1 MPTGSSFVSAC
12 PARAALAGNPS
23 DGYGGAVVAVPVPD
37 LAAFA
42 SAEPADRFSVR
53 AADAELDRLLSAT
66 ARAFADAV
74 GRPAD
79 VTLSATTTIPR
90 SVGLAGSSALI
101 IGALRVLAATIDH
114 RFEPIELAELALS
127 VERDRLG
134 IAAGLQDRL
143 VQSVGRLVAMRFDP
157 VSYERLDLPA
167 DLPPD
172 LPLFVAWADAA
183 ARTSD
188 TVHRALRRRYDTGDP
203 HVVASMRGLAEQ
215 ADIAAGAIRNGDLTR
230 LGRAMN
236 RTFQIRALMVD
247 VDNTTRKLIH
257 LAVDNGAAAN
267 SAGSGGSIVGLARD
281 REHLAELESAF
292 DGYGFLPIE

>member
-1 MPTGSSFVSAC
+1 MSTGSSILGTC

-42 SAEPADRFSVR
+42 SAEFADRFSIR
-53 AADAELDRLLSAT
+53 AADAELDRLLAAT

-79 VTLSATTTIPR
+79 VTLAATTTIPR

-101 IGALRVLAATIDH
+101 ICALRVLGASIDH
-114 RFEPIELAELALS
+114 RFEPIELAQLALS

-134 IAAGLQDRL
+134 VAAGLQDRL
-143 VQSVGRLVAMRFDP
+143 VQSVGQLVSMRFDP
-157 VSYERLDLPA
+157 VAYERLDAPA
-167 DLPPD
+167 D
-172 LPLFVAWADAA
+172 LPLFVAWSDSA
-183 ARTSD
+183 ARSSD
-188 TVHRALRRRYDTGDP
+188 TVHRSLRRRYDAGEP
-203 HVVASMRGLAEQ
+203 HVIAGMSGLAAQ
-215 ADIAAGAIRNGDLTR
+215 AELAADAITSGDLTG

-236 RTFQIRALMVD
+236 RTFEIRSMMTD
-247 VDNTTRKLIH
+247 VDPSTRTLVRI
-257 LAVDNGAAAN
+257 AVRHGAAAN

-281 REHLAELESAF
+281 CDHLDELGAAF
-292 DGYGFLPIE
+292 AGYGFLAVE